1 MDMNALLGTLLS
13 GESIE
18 SIGKLSGATE
28 DEVKSVLGSALPQ
41 MLSGAQGQAT
51 DEKTA
56 EGFAKALTDHAQA
69 DTSDVRGFLDGV
81 DQIDG
86 GKILAHLLGGSLNA
100 TTQAAASSSGLDVG
114 KVAKILAIAAPLLMS
129 LLGKQT
135 GQENSN
141 DASAI
146 GGLMSAFL
154 GKTDTAGLIK
164 LLLFGK
170 KKKKGLLGLLL
181 GGK

>member
-1 MDMNALLGTLLS
+1 MLGHLS
-13 GESIE
+13 QRNG
-18 SIGKLSGATE
+18 
-28 DEVKSVLGSALPQ
+28 
-41 MLSGAQGQAT
+41 
-51 DEKTA
+51 
-56 EGFAKALTDHAQA
+56 
-69 DTSDVRGFLDGV
+69 RGFLDGV

-86 GKILAHLLGGSLNA
+86 G
-100 TTQAAASSSGLDVG
+100 
-114 KVAKILAIAAPLLMS
+114 KILAIAAPLLMS

-154 GKTDTAGLIK
+154 GKTDTASLIK

-170 KKKKGLLGLLL
+170 KKKKGLLGMCGTCLASSFLD
-181 GGK
+181 GARV